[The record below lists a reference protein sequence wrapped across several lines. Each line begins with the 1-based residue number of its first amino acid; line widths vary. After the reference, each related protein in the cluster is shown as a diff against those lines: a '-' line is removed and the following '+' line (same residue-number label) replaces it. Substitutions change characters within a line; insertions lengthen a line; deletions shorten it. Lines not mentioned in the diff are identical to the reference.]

1 MVILNINCKEE
12 QQATDIAHLLLDG
25 RYILD
30 ADIRE
35 TTKISIN
42 QKGDGY
48 DTNKRFL
55 LTGKT
60 KALLFQTIDKL
71 LIKKYPNKMP
81 ELFSVPI
88 VNMDWEQAKT
98 LMSETIKA

>member
-1 MVILNINCKEE
+1 MILLNIFCKEK
-12 QQATDIAHLLLDG
+12 QQAIDIAHLLLDD

-30 ADIRE
+30 ANIIE
-35 TTKISIN
+35 TTKISN
-42 QKGDGY
+42 KKNGVGY
-48 DTNKRFL
+48 DTRNCFL

-60 KALLFQTIDKL
+60 KALLFPTIDKI
-71 LIKKYPNKMP
+71 LIEKYPINMP

-98 LMSETIKA
+98 LISETIKT

>member
-1 MVILNINCKEE
+1 MILLNIICEE
-12 QQATDIAHLLLDG
+12 QQQATDIAHILLDG

-35 TTKISIN
+35 TSKISIKQN
-42 QKGDGY
+42 DGEY
-48 DTNKRFL
+48 DRCRRFL
-55 LTGKT
+55 VTGKT

-71 LIKKYPNKMP
+71 LIQKYPNNMP

-88 VNMDWEQAKT
+88 VNMD
-98 LMSETIKA
+98 